1 MNPEMIA
8 ELFAKIGFK
17 VDASGIHKAKAA
29 LSGLEKQIAL
39 TARAMDK
46 NLNKA
51 FSGGKTQSL
60 AAATKAQAAQMH
72 SAQLQG
78 AKLQQIQAGT
88 AATGLKTQQQQVKL
102 HIEQQKLA
110 QATAATQAQ
119 AAKAQL
125 QQQGQVIANN
135 LKQLSIT
142 NSIANA
148 QQKAQAHSL
157 RQAIQQHRLAR
168 MQAGTS
174 GRNYSAPSGARLGGG
189 LIGFGASSV
198 NRLSSMGSLAGSLSG
213 GGFQSAL
220 GGLAANAGGAA
231 TALGSILGPA
241 ALVVAA
247 FGAVEAAAY
256 GFAREAERSSNT
268 RTARLGQFES
278 VGDKTP
284 ENAQR
289 MNNRFENFSQTEGL
303 STKDIGTDY
312 AKLVGALSSRIGV
325 DRAADTTEGIMRFG
339 NSQHLSNDTMQRLST
354 GLRQV
359 LGKGQLYSEEWT
371 GQIAE
376 HLGPMANQ
384 YGAEAWQ
391 RASGGNLTG
400 EAAEKAFAKD
410 RQDRKIAGDA
420 SVRFLTELGAILDSH
435 SNDGGLGDSARMT
448 QSAWNNRINNQYQT
462 NMANAYDMS
471 GLHDTMASDGGVYDN
486 FVKLLHE
493 LQPEFLALGQASNF
507 LMTGLSGVIKSFTDG
522 VKWFNS
528 DEAMFNASSNMGQ
541 LVQSLGQLGDSLTS
555 LWHIVSDNFGEG
567 SSGPLKLL
575 GDSLAYVGNGVMNM
589 ITHIIDAITVFIQAL
604 TQMGRGF
611 QDVQH
616 QLPEWAGGMSDDRY
630 NKILEQRKVDDAKY
644 DEDRRRRIAT
654 NPAAQSDYVAPA
666 PYIAPSFPT
675 AQRNPDVPVVPQV
688 MASPPQTN
696 PVQPAVSGKSV
707 TNNNTTNIEF
717 NAGTTHITT
726 GLDASEMQRALSKQA
741 DDWARQMTGMI
752 APLMPPTDGYQH
764 RGN

>member
-1 MNPEMIA
+1 MNQEMIA
-8 ELFAKIGFK
+8 ELYAKLGIK
-17 VDASGIHKAKAA
+17 TDLSGITKTKAA
-29 LSGLEKQIAL
+29 LMGLQKQIQQI
-39 TARAMDK
+39 ARDMDK
-46 NLNKA
+46 TLNKA
-51 FSGGKTQSL
+51 LNGGKTQSI
-60 AAATKAQAAQMH
+60 AAATKAQAAAMH

-102 HIEQQKLA
+102 HIQQQKLA

-125 QQQGQVIANN
+125 QQQGQVLANN
-135 LKQLSIT
+135 LKQLGIT

-157 RQAIQQHRLAR
+157 RQAIQQHRLSR
-168 MQAGTS
+168 MQAGTAGKS
-174 GRNYSAPSGARLGGG
+174 YSAPSGARMGGG
-189 LIGFGASSV
+189 LIGLGASSV

-289 MNNRFENFSQTEGL
+289 MNARFENFAQTEGL

-312 AKLVGALSSRIGV
+312 AKLTGALGNRIGV

-339 NSQHLSNDTMQRLST
+339 NSQHLSNDNMKRISI
-354 GLRQV
+354 GLRQA

-391 RASGGNLTG
+391 RAIGGNLTG
-400 EAAEKAFAKD
+400 ADAEKAFAKD
-410 RQDRKIAGDA
+410 RQDRKISGDPLIKFMT
-420 SVRFLTELGAILDSH
+420 SLSSILDSH
-435 SNDGGLGDSARMT
+435 ANDGGLLDKSRQT
-448 QSAWNNRINNQYQT
+448 QVAWNNRIDNQYQA
-462 NMANAYDMS
+462 NMASAYDQS
-471 GLHDTMASDGGVYDN
+471 GLHETMAGNDGVYDN

-507 LMTGLSGVIKSFTDG
+507 LMTGLNGVIKSFTEG

-528 DEAMFNASSNMGQ
+528 DEAMFDASSNMGQ
-541 LVQSLGQLGDSLTS
+541 LVQSLGQLGDSLSS
-555 LWHIVSDNFGEG
+555 LWHIISDNFGEG

-575 GDSLAYVGNGVMNM
+575 GDSLAYVGNGVVNM
-589 ITHIIDAITVFIQAL
+589 ITHIVDAITVFVQAL
-604 TQMGRGF
+604 TQLGRGF
-611 QDVQH
+611 QDMQH
-616 QLPEWAGGMSDDRY
+616 KLPEWAGGMSDERY

-644 DEDRRRRIAT
+644 AEDRKRRIAT

-666 PYIAPSFPT
+666 PYIAPSFPM
-675 AQRNPDVPVVPQV
+675 AQPNPDVPMVPQV

-707 TNNNTTNIEF
+707 TNNNNVTIEY

-726 GLDASEMQRALSKQA
+726 GVDSNEMQRIIAKQGE
-741 DDWARQMTGMI
+741 DNLRTMTGMI
-752 APLMPPTDGYQH
+752 APLVPPTNGYQH